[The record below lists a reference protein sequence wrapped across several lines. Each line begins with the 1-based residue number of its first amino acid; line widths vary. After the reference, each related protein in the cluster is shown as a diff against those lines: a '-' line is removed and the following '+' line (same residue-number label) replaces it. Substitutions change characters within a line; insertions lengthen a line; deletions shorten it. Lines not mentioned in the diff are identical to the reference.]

1 MKETTKNQASTTKK
15 WKQLFLTVPV
25 FILVSFAMLVT
36 IIQIPA
42 IQTKILGTLIDQI
55 ASKTDYKIDIGYTNL
70 MWFDRVIIK
79 EVKISDSQDSILMDT
94 DKVSANIHLYDLIIN
109 KKIHFE
115 EIEFTRPE
123 VHVLKKSDS
132 TSINISEFIYQIRRR
147 NVKKK
152 KSSILRINSV
162 KVLDGLFTYND
173 MTKPVMEK
181 GKDHNHFGYRSIYS
195 QLNEFE
201 QYSDTVN
208 FQFSYLQAFD
218 LKNELNLRSLEGDFQ
233 YCNKSMTL
241 AKMNLRTN
249 KSLIRDSIRLNYPS
263 PNALKYFVDSVSFF
277 VNLDSSFIYSDEIA
291 LFAPAIKHLD
301 QLYAITG
308 QLNGTIGYLTAKN
321 LDLSFGQNT
330 SIDGDFSFF
339 GLPKIRETF
348 IDINCKE
355 AILEPKDVVRYV
367 PKRYHSRIRN
377 TGKVNFKGQF
387 LGFPTDFVSN
397 GTFDTESGFIESDI
411 NFKLAEDNTAFY
423 SGNLKLERFDLGK
436 ILNKEKVF
444 QEIYLNGDIKGHGLE
459 LNNANFHLNADIDT
473 IGIRGYDYSN
483 IHTNGELANGY
494 FEGELEAK
502 DPNLAF
508 DGQVRI
514 DVRNNIDKINITACL
529 DTLRLQP
536 LGFSNQN
543 IFISS
548 HINIDMT
555 GFNIDSLKGFAN
567 LQGFKFQIDEKKIEL
582 DSIKFLSFL
591 VAEQRVITL
600 DTDGLTAEVKGD
612 FKNSTVLSEIKRLN
626 TELELLAQNNR
637 DSLESYYDNLVPK
650 DENFELDIKVN
661 LWDANRFVQPFFSQV
676 SLSKNIVLE
685 GKFISGNTSILS
697 LNTRWDSLRIYDSY
711 MLNNLVD
718 INISKRKI
726 TENILSSFF
735 ISSKEQYW
743 NEDTKTDNI
752 YLESIWSNKQ
762 IDIEFNLDQ
771 KEFENQIDI
780 KANID
785 FLEDSI
791 SFRFLP
797 SELQV
802 LGEKWHFDTTNLIT
816 SIDERLIFENISLL
830 HQDQSLSVNGILS
843 NLTSDQLQT
852 DIRNFDVTTLNAI
865 LPIDISGTID
875 GNIDINK
882 LENDILI
889 ESNLGV
895 NAFYIEDFLV
905 GNIDCFSD
913 WENNRDR
920 LYLELTVNRT
930 GKRIIDINGHFYPN
944 NELNQ
949 LQLRADF
956 DSANL
961 NIIQPFVV
969 NNFTNLS
976 GLASGN
982 FDISGNPDSPI
993 LSNSKDEQGKAIEG
1007 RISDGNIT
1015 INYTNTS
1022 YKFSSGI
1029 NIEEN
1034 QIGVNNLE
1042 LLDRQNNTATFNGGI
1057 FHDGFRHF
1065 VLDISG
1071 KYENF
1076 EMLNTGP
1083 KDNKLYY
1090 GSAYATGD
1098 ISVLGATNN
1107 LTVSAHAKTA
1117 KGTRISIPIGEI
1129 SDYNIEQKEYISF
1142 VDLSHPENEKRL
1154 QEVVKEEIDLKG
1166 LKLDFDI
1173 EVTNEAYTELIFD
1186 VKAGDII
1193 RGRGNG
1199 NIELLI
1205 DPYGDFNMFGDLQI
1219 ESGGYNFTLYNII
1232 NKEFD
1237 IQRGSSISWYGD
1249 PYRAKLNITAKYRQL
1264 ASLTPI
1270 LSTTYADNPSPE
1282 LRKKYPSIVDLYLK
1296 GNLLSPEI
1304 RFDINIDEYPSNIT
1318 TPEGVT
1324 IPLDTEISAF
1334 KSRLLANEQELK
1346 RQVFSLVILRKFSP
1360 ENSFSVNSQTIGN
1373 SFSEF
1378 VSNQLSYWA
1387 TQVDENLEVDVD
1399 LAGLNQDAFNTFQL
1413 RLSYS
1418 FLDGRLKVTRGGS
1431 LSDQETNNTDLSTII
1446 GDWTVEYL
1454 LTQDG
1459 RFRAKMY
1466 SRSNLSSS
1474 FNNVIGD
1481 NSTETGFSLQ
1491 FVRSFDDLKNILIE
1505 ARKENQ
1511 SDEPSDSN
1519 RTKAQGTIREEE
1531 PILRSK

>member
-1 MKETTKNQASTTKK
+1 MKETTKNPVSSSKK

-42 IQTKILGTLIDQI
+42 IQTRILGSIINKIT
-55 ASKTDYKIDIGYTNL
+55 SRTDYKIDIGYTNL
-70 MWFDRVIIK
+70 MWFDRILIK
-79 EVKISDSQDSILMDT
+79 EIKISDSQDSILMDT
-94 DKVSANIHLYDLIIN
+94 EKVSANIHLYDLLIN
-109 KKIHFE
+109 KKLQFE

-132 TSINISEFIYQIRRR
+132 TSINISEFIYQIRKK

-152 KSSILRINSV
+152 NSNILRINSV
-162 KVLDGLFTYND
+162 KVLDGIFTYND
-173 MTKPVMEK
+173 MTKPLITE
-181 GKDHNHFGYRSIYS
+181 GKDHNHFGYRNINS
-195 QLNEFE
+195 QLKEFE
-201 QYSDTVN
+201 QYSDTIN
-208 FQFSYLQAFD
+208 FKFIQLQAID
-218 LKNELNLRSLEGDFQ
+218 LKDELNLQSLEGDFQ

-241 AKMNLRTN
+241 AKTNLKTN
-249 KSLIRDSIRLNYPS
+249 KSFVSDSIRLNYPS

-277 VNLDSSFIYSDEIA
+277 VNFDSSFIHSDEIA
-291 LFAPAIKHLD
+291 LFAPSIKHLD
-301 QLYAITG
+301 QLYAVTG
-308 QLNGTIGYLTAKN
+308 QLNGTIGYLTVKN

-348 IDINCKE
+348 VDVNCRE
-355 AILEPKDVVRYV
+355 AILEPNDVVKYV
-367 PKRYHSRIRN
+367 PKRYHSRIKN

-397 GTFDTESGFIESDI
+397 GTFNTESGFIESDI

-436 ILNKEKVF
+436 ILNKEKDF
-444 QEIYLNGDIKGHGLE
+444 QKIYLNGNIKGHGLE

-473 IGIRGYDYSN
+473 VGIKGYDYSN

-502 DPNLAF
+502 DPNLTF
-508 DGQVRI
+508 DGQVKI
-514 DVRNNIDKINITACL
+514 DVRDNIDKINITACL
-529 DTLRLQP
+529 DSLRLKP
-536 LGFSNQN
+536 LGFSNQD
-543 IFISS
+543 IFMSS
-548 HINIDMT
+548 HINIDMK

-567 LQGFKFQIDEKKIEL
+567 LQGFKFQLDDKKIQL

-591 VAEQRVITL
+591 VADQRVITL
-600 DTDGLTAEVKGD
+600 DTDGLTAEVKGN

-626 TELELLAQNNR
+626 TELALLVQNNR
-637 DSLESYYDNLVPK
+637 DSLESYYDNLIPK

-661 LWDANRFVQPFFSQV
+661 LWDANKFVQPFFSQV
-676 SLSKNIVLE
+676 TLSKNIVLE
-685 GKFISGNTSILS
+685 GKFVSDNTSLLS
-697 LNTRWDSLRIYDSY
+697 LNTHWDSLKIRDSY

-718 INISKRKI
+718 INISKRKT

-735 ISSKEQYW
+735 ISSQEQYW
-743 NEDTKTDNI
+743 NGDTKTDNI

-762 IDIEFNLDQ
+762 IDVEFNLDQ
-771 KEFENQIDI
+771 KEFDNQFDL
-780 KANID
+780 KAKIN

-791 SFRFLP
+791 SLHILP
-797 SELQV
+797 SELQA
-802 LGEKWHFDTTNLIT
+802 LGKKWNFDTTNLIT
-816 SIDERLIFENISLL
+816 SINNKLIFEKVILS
-830 HQDQSLSVNGILS
+830 HQDQSISLNGILS
-843 NLTSDQLQT
+843 NLNSDQLQA
-852 DIRNFDVTTLNAI
+852 DIRNFNVTALNTI

-889 ESNLGV
+889 ESNLRV
-895 NAFYIEDFLV
+895 NSFYIEDFLV
-905 GNIDCFSD
+905 GNIDCFSG

-920 LYLELTVNRT
+920 LYIELTANRT

-944 NELNQ
+944 NEFNK
-949 LQLRADF
+949 LQLKADF

-969 NNFTNLS
+969 KNFTNIS

-982 FDISGNPDSPI
+982 FDISGNPDAPI
-993 LSNSKDEQGKAIEG
+993 LSNSKDENGKIIEG
-1007 RISDGNIT
+1007 RLTDGNIT
-1015 INYTNTS
+1015 INYTNTT
-1022 YKFSSGI
+1022 YQFSSGI
-1029 NIEEN
+1029 VFEEN
-1034 QIGVNNLE
+1034 QIGVKNLE
-1042 LLDRQNNTATFNGGI
+1042 LLDRQNNTATFDGGI

-1071 KYENF
+1071 KYQNF

-1090 GSAYATGD
+1090 GTAYATGD
-1098 ISVLGATNN
+1098 INILGATNN
-1107 LTVSAHAKTA
+1107 ITVSAHAKTA

-1129 SDYNIEQKEYISF
+1129 SDYNIDQKEYISF

-1154 QEVVKEEIDLKG
+1154 QEAVQEEINLKG

-1186 VKAGDII
+1186 VKSGDII

-1199 NIELLI
+1199 NIELFI
-1205 DPYGDFNMFGDLQI
+1205 DPDGDFNMFGDLQI

-1237 IQRGSSISWYGD
+1237 IQKGSSISWYGD
-1249 PYRAKLNITAKYRQL
+1249 PYRAKLNISAKYSQL

-1304 RFDINIDEYPSNIT
+1304 GFDIDIVDYPSNIT
-1318 TPEGVT
+1318 TPDGIT

-1431 LSDQETNNTDLSTII
+1431 LYDEEAENTDLSTII

-1474 FNNVIGD
+1474 ITRAIGD
-1481 NSTETGFSLQ
+1481 NNTETGFSLQ
-1491 FVRSFDDLKNILIE
+1491 FVRSFDELKNILIE
-1505 ARKENQ
+1505 SRKENQ
-1511 SDEPSDSN
+1511 PDDSSDQN

-1531 PILRSK
+1531 PIFRSK

>member
-1 MKETTKNQASTTKK
+1 MKETTKKQVSIKKK
-15 WKQLFLTVPV
+15 WKQLLLTLPV

-36 IIQIPA
+36 VIQIPI
-42 IQTKILGTLIDQI
+42 IQTKILSSIIDHF
-55 ASKTDYKIDIGYTNL
+55 ASNTDYKIDIGHTNL
-70 MWFDRVIIK
+70 MWFDRVLIK
-79 EVKISDSQDSILMDT
+79 EVKISDKQDSILMRT
-94 DKVSANIHLYDLIIN
+94 EKISANIHLYDLIIN
-109 KKIHFE
+109 KKVKLE
-115 EIEFTRPE
+115 EIELTRPE
-123 VHVLKKSDS
+123 LHVLKKND
-132 TSINISEFIYQIRRR
+132 TTLINISEFLYQIKGRK
-147 NVKKK
+147 VKKNSTIVK
-152 KSSILRINSV
+152 INSV
-162 KVLDGLFTYND
+162 KILDGLFTYND
-173 MTKPVMEK
+173 MTKPVIEE

-201 QYSDTVN
+201 QYSDTIN
-208 FQFSYLQAFD
+208 FEFAYLQAID
-218 LKNELNLRSLEGDFQ
+218 LKNQLNLRSLEGDFQ

-241 AKMNLRTN
+241 AKMNLKTN

-277 VNLDSSFIYSDEIA
+277 VNFDSSFIYSDEIA
-291 LFAPAIKHLD
+291 LFAPTIKHLD
-301 QLYAITG
+301 QLYAVSG
-308 QLNGTIGYLTAKN
+308 QLKGTVGDLTAKN
-321 LDLSFGQNT
+321 IDLRFGKNT
-330 SIDGDFSFF
+330 SINGDFSFF

-348 IDINCKE
+348 IDINCQE
-355 AILEPKDVVRYV
+355 AFLEPEDVVRYV
-367 PKRYHSRIRN
+367 PEKYHSRIRN
-377 TGKVNFKGQF
+377 TGKVNFKGEF

-397 GTFDTESGFIESDI
+397 GTFNTESGFIASDI

-436 ILNKEKVF
+436 ILNKEKDF

-459 LNNANFHLNADIDT
+459 VNNANFHLNADIDT
-473 IGIRGYDYSN
+473 IGIKGYNYSN
-483 IHTNGELANGY
+483 IHANGELANGY
-494 FEGELEAK
+494 FEGDLEAK
-502 DPNLAF
+502 DPNLTF
-508 DGQVRI
+508 DGQVKI

-543 IFISS
+543 IFMSS
-548 HINIDMT
+548 HINIDMK

-591 VAEQRVITL
+591 VTGQRVITL
-600 DTDGLTAEVKGD
+600 DTDGLTAKVKGD

-626 TELELLAQNNR
+626 TELVLLAQNNR
-637 DSLESYYDNLVPK
+637 DSLDAYYDKLIPK

-661 LWDANRFVQPFFSQV
+661 LWDANRFVQPFFSQI
-676 SLSKNIVLE
+676 SLSENIIIE
-685 GKFISGNTSILS
+685 GKFISDNTSILS
-697 LNTRWDSLRIYDSY
+697 LNTKWDSLKIYDNY
-711 MLNNLVD
+711 LLDNLVD
-718 INISKRKI
+718 INISKRKSS
-726 TENILSSFF
+726 EKILSSFF
-735 ISSKEQYW
+735 LSSQKQYW

-752 YLESIWSNKQ
+752 YLESIWSDKE
-762 IDIEFNLDQ
+762 IEVEFNLDQ
-771 KEFENQIDI
+771 EEFKNQFDL
-780 KANID
+780 KAKID

-791 SFRFLP
+791 SLHILP
-797 SELQV
+797 SELQA
-802 LGEKWHFDTTNLIT
+802 LGKKWHFDTTNLIT
-816 SIDERLIFENISLL
+816 SINHRLIFENVLLSHQNQSISL
-830 HQDQSLSVNGILS
+830 NGILS
-843 NLTSDQLQT
+843 NLTSDQLQA
-852 DIRNFDVTTLNAI
+852 DIRNFNVTALNTI

-889 ESNLGV
+889 ESNLRV
-895 NAFYIEDFLV
+895 NSFYIEDFLV
-905 GNIDCFSD
+905 GDIDCFSD

-920 LYLELTVNRT
+920 LYIELTANRT
-930 GKRIIDINGHFYPN
+930 GKRIIDINGHFYPE
-944 NELNQ
+944 NEFNK
-949 LQLRADF
+949 LQMRADF

-961 NIIQPFVV
+961 NIIQPLVEK
-969 NNFTNLS
+969 NFTNLS

-982 FDISGNPDSPI
+982 FDISGNPNAPI
-993 LSNSKDEQGKAIEG
+993 LSNSKDDQGKIIEG
-1007 RISDGNIT
+1007 KISNGHIT

-1029 NIEEN
+1029 NFKEN
-1034 QIGVNNLE
+1034 QIGVKNLK
-1042 LLDRQNNTATFNGGI
+1042 LLDRQNNTATFDGGI

-1065 VLDISG
+1065 ILDISG
-1071 KYENF
+1071 KYQNF

-1107 LTVSAHAKTA
+1107 LTVSAHAKTE

-1129 SDYNIEQKEYISF
+1129 TDYNIEQKEYISF

-1154 QEVVKEEIDLKG
+1154 QEVVKEEINLKG

-1173 EVTNEAYTELIFD
+1173 EVTNDAYTELIFD
-1186 VKAGDII
+1186 VKSGDII

-1205 DPYGDFNMFGDLQI
+1205 DPDGDFNMFGDLQI

-1237 IQRGSSISWYGD
+1237 IQKGSSISWYGD
-1249 PYRAKLNITAKYRQL
+1249 PYRAKLNISAKYRQL

-1304 RFDINIDEYPSNIT
+1304 SFDIDIDEYPSNIT
-1318 TPEGVT
+1318 TPDGVT

-1418 FLDGRLKVTRGGS
+1418 FLNGRLKVTRGGS
-1431 LSDQETNNTDLSTII
+1431 LYDQETNNTHLSTII
-1446 GDWTVEYL
+1446 GDWTIEYL

-1466 SRSNLSSS
+1466 SRSNLNSSITRAIGE
-1474 FNNVIGD
+1474 NN
-1481 NSTETGFSLQ
+1481 TETGFSLQ
-1491 FVRSFDDLKNILIE
+1491 FVRSFDELKHIIIE
-1505 ARKENQ
+1505 SRKENQ
-1511 SDEPSDSN
+1511 SNESSDQD
-1519 RTKAQGTIREEE
+1519 RTKAEGTLRDEE
-1531 PILRSK
+1531 PIFRSN